1 MTQAYTADDVYT
13 PVSTQ
18 QERALPAL
26 ASAFLVLLLVLCLI
40 QFSGAWYWG
49 GVDLTQED
57 LEGVQPFGVPFR
69 YSVWLCISIG
79 IFYYFSSFSYK
90 AVGAALMPFL
100 PFIGMGLIS
109 GVQGFSFIN
118 SFRIEMFWLLMALSG
133 SVIGLLLP
141 ANQIAR
147 VMGRYLTVVLI
158 LSILLVVALPTAG
171 TEVYGGASVWKG
183 AFQQKNYLGALAMWA
198 AVFAFFFSKAIGRWK
213 SLLLF
218 LVAAICLMGSDSKG
232 SLAVVVAAI
241 GFYVLLMSMSR
252 SRLSPFIGS
261 AALIGTVLLL
271 CVGVYFLWVPIT
283 GAFGRDATLTG
294 RTDIWLAYLGRVTG
308 HLVLGQ
314 GPGAFTSVSPVTED
328 LFFQLADL
336 GSIRQ
341 PHNIFIGV
349 IGDGGLV
356 GLLLF
361 VSGLF
366 YVAFVLPFQ
375 KKTFEARLCAI
386 GAFLIMVG
394 GVVEGRVGY
403 NASLDGFFLSLL
415 LAARVRAERGEI
427 RRQRLSQA
435 ADDEDILLAP

>member
-1 MTQAYTADDVYT
+1 MTQAYAGDGIYTA
-13 PVSTQ
+13 VSTQ
-18 QERALPAL
+18 EKSLPVMAKL
-26 ASAFLVLLLVLCLI
+26 FLVVLLVLCLI

-69 YSVWLCISIG
+69 YGVWLCISIAV
-79 IFYYFSSFSYK
+79 FYYFSSYSYK
-90 AVGAALMPFL
+90 AVGTALMPFL
-100 PFIGMGLIS
+100 PFIGMGFIS
-109 GVQGFSFIN
+109 GVQGFSVV
-118 SFRIEMFWLLMALSG
+118 SSVRIEIFWLLMALSG

-141 ANQIAR
+141 ANLIAR
-147 VMGRYLTVVLI
+147 VMGRYLTVILI
-158 LSILLVVALPTAG
+158 ISIVLVVAVPTAG
-171 TEVYGGASVWKG
+171 KEVYGGASVWKG

-198 AVFAFFFSKAIGRWK
+198 TVFAFFFSKAIGRWQ

-218 LVAAICLMGSDSKG
+218 LVAAVCLVGSDSKG
-232 SLAVVVAAI
+232 SLAVAVAAI
-241 GFYVLLMSMSR
+241 GFYVLLMSMSK

-261 AALIGTVLLL
+261 TALIGSVLLL
-271 CVGVYFLWVPIT
+271 AVGVYFLWVPIT

-294 RTDIWLAYLGRVTG
+294 RTDIWMAYLGRVVD
-308 HLVLGQ
+308 HWFLGQ

-328 LFFQLADL
+328 LFFQLAAL

-349 IGDGGLV
+349 VGDGGVV
-356 GLLLF
+356 GLFLF

-386 GAFLIMVG
+386 GAFLIIVG
-394 GVVEGRVGY
+394 GMVEGRVGY
-403 NASLDGFFLSLL
+403 NMSLDGFFLSLL
-415 LAARVRAERGEI
+415 LAARVRAERGQ
-427 RRQRLSQA
+427 RRQQRLSRVGYDQDA
-435 ADDEDILLAP
+435 LPAT

>member
-1 MTQAYTADDVYT
+1 MTQAAMAEDIYT
-13 PVSTQ
+13 PISTR
-18 QERALPAL
+18 ERDLPVL
-26 ASAFLVLLLVLCLI
+26 VRLFLIVLLVLCLI

-69 YSVWLCISIG
+69 YGVWASISLA
-79 IFYYFSSFSYK
+79 IFYYFSSYSYK
-90 AVGAALMPFL
+90 AVGSALLPFL
-100 PFIGMGLIS
+100 PFIGMGFIS
-109 GVQGFSFIN
+109 GVQGFSVVSSI
-118 SFRIEMFWLLMALSG
+118 RIEIFWLLMALSG
-133 SVIGLLLP
+133 TIIGLLLP
-141 ANQIAR
+141 ANLMAR
-147 VMGRYLTVVLI
+147 VMSRYLTVILI
-158 LSILLVVALPTAG
+158 ISILLVVAVPTAG
-171 TEVYGGASVWKG
+171 KEVYGGDSVWKG

-198 AVFAFFFSKAIGRWK
+198 TVFAFFFSKAVGRWQ

-218 LVAAICLMGSDSKG
+218 MVAAVCLVGSDSKG
-232 SLAVVVAAI
+232 SLAVAVAAI
-241 GFYVLLMSMSR
+241 GYYVLLMSMSK

-271 CVGVYFLWVPIT
+271 AVGVYFLWVPIT

-294 RTDIWLAYLGRVTG
+294 RTDIWMAYLGRVMD
-308 HLVLGQ
+308 HWFLGQ

-328 LFFQLADL
+328 LFFQLAAL

-349 IGDGGLV
+349 VGDGGVV
-356 GLLLF
+356 GLFLF
-361 VSGLF
+361 VAGLF

-394 GVVEGRVGY
+394 GMVEGRVGY
-403 NASLDGFFLSLL
+403 SASLDAFFLSLL
-415 LAARVRAERGEI
+415 LAARVRAERAEI
-427 RRQRLSQA
+427 RRRRQPRIPA
-435 ADDEDILLAP
+435 EADGLLAP